1 MKISLTCVRSRALDS
16 LWVQLPCRVDSA
28 KMTRFVITINEGNN
42 LIFCNNT
49 IVDDQVKNSRCS
61 TANFDLNIVQ

>member
-16 LWVQLPCRVDSA
+16 LWVQVQLPCWLDSA
-28 KMTRFVITINEGNN
+28 KMTRLFKTINEGNN

-49 IVDDQVKNSRCS
+49 MFGDQVKNTR
-61 TANFDLNIVQ
+61 